1 MIRSIETTG
10 KTKELAIRA
19 ALEQL
24 KLTEDDITYEIL
36 ELGRSGFL
44 GIGAVPARVRVSYD
58 DGQSEP
64 KPVKTQPVKAPAKK
78 PETAQKSEPKKAEQ
92 RQYAAGSQ
100 EKEVESFLRGL
111 LERMGVECTIDISE
125 REGGGLEVKLDGPD
139 MGAVIGR
146 RGETLDAIQHLVN
159 YAVNRGSDKRMHIS
173 VDAEGYRSKRE
184 ESLVHLA
191 HKMAAKAIKYKRSMA
206 LEPMN
211 SYERHVIHTALQD
224 YEGVS
229 TSSTGVEPNRRVV
242 VNYERPAGETEEP
255 RRGNRGERSRRHRTA
270 GRPAASQC
278 FRLHHSNSHSI
289 MPCSAAT
296 ASGLPP
302 LLPEIRTYGILT
314 ESRSFFDST
323 TFTNPTGIPM
333 MSAGAIPRSTASR
346 TTPARASGA
355 FPQRNTAPSSS
366 EACSSTA
373 ARARV
378 MPRSRAYVPVSV
390 SATGQRIDSR
400 S

>member
-78 PETAQKSEPKKAEQ
+78 PETAQKSEPKKAEP

-242 VNYERPAGETEEP
+242 VNYERPVGETEENRENRAP
-255 RRGNRGERSRRHRTA
+255 RAAAPAPEKKAETAEPIPAPEYPADYTPPVKNKPQSREW
-270 GRPAASQC
+270 C
-278 FRLHHSNSHSI
+278 
-289 MPCSAAT
+289 
-296 ASGLPP
+296 
-302 LLPEIRTYGILT
+302 
-314 ESRSFFDST
+314 
-323 TFTNPTGIPM
+323 
-333 MSAGAIPRSTASR
+333 
-346 TTPARASGA
+346 
-355 FPQRNTAPSSS
+355 
-366 EACSSTA
+366 
-373 ARARV
+373 
-378 MPRSRAYVPVSV
+378 
-390 SATGQRIDSR
+390 
-400 S
+400 

>member
-146 RGETLDAIQHLVN
+146 RGETLDAIQQLTN
-159 YAVNRGSDKRMHIS
+159 YSINRGSEKNRARVQ
-173 VDAEGYRSKRE
+173 VDAENYREKRE
-184 ESLVHLA
+184 QSLERLA
-191 HKMAAKAIKYKRSMA
+191 EKVAGKVTKYRRNVT

-211 SYERHVIHTALQD
+211 AYERHVIHTALQD
-224 YEGVS
+224 TPSVTTFSIG
-229 TSSTGVEPNRRVV
+229 TEPNRRVV
-242 VNYERPAGETEEP
+242 VSYD
-255 RRGNRGERSRRHRTA
+255 RTKA
-270 GRPAASQC
+270 
-278 FRLHHSNSHSI
+278 
-289 MPCSAAT
+289 
-296 ASGLPP
+296 
-302 LLPEIRTYGILT
+302 
-314 ESRSFFDST
+314 
-323 TFTNPTGIPM
+323 
-333 MSAGAIPRSTASR
+333 
-346 TTPARASGA
+346 
-355 FPQRNTAPSSS
+355 
-366 EACSSTA
+366 
-373 ARARV
+373 
-378 MPRSRAYVPVSV
+378 
-390 SATGQRIDSR
+390 
-400 S
+400 

>member
-146 RGETLDAIQHLVN
+146 RGETLDAIQYLTS
-159 YAVNRGSDKRMHIS
+159 YAINRDNETRVRVS
-173 VDAEGYRSKRE
+173 VDAGDYRLKRE
-184 ESLVHLA
+184 EALQHLA
-191 HKMAAKAIKYKRSMA
+191 AKMAGKAVKYHRNFT

-211 SYERHVIHTALQD
+211 AYERHVIHAALQD
-224 YEGVS
+224 YPEV
-229 TSSTGVEPNRRVV
+229 TTFSTGSEPHRRIVV
-242 VNYERPAGETEEP
+242 
-255 RRGNRGERSRRHRTA
+255 
-270 GRPAASQC
+270 
-278 FRLHHSNSHSI
+278 
-289 MPCSAAT
+289 
-296 ASGLPP
+296 
-302 LLPEIRTYGILT
+302 
-314 ESRSFFDST
+314 
-323 TFTNPTGIPM
+323 
-333 MSAGAIPRSTASR
+333 
-346 TTPARASGA
+346 
-355 FPQRNTAPSSS
+355 
-366 EACSSTA
+366 
-373 ARARV
+373 
-378 MPRSRAYVPVSV
+378 AY
-390 SATGQRIDSR
+390 AKEK
-400 S
+400 